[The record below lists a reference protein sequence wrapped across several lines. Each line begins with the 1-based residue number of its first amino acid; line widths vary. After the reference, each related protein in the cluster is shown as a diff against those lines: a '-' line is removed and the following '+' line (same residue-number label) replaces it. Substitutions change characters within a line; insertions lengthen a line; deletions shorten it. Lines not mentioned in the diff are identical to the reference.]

1 MLLVEIGHSYKCFE
15 WSPIPDSE
23 KLGRILLWTI
33 SYSNINCLL
42 VCPRWSTCRLLDKF
56 LSPQFGSSFFHLF
69 QSSLLS
75 EAPPQLIR
83 KTLCYHEIPVKTRE
97 GEANDA
103 TSKTW
108 YSTYIRESG
117 SLKQG
122 YGIVLIS
129 HKRYVH
135 QIYVAV
141 SNWVYGPVSNSI
153 SCFSTAVSPIKWF
166 LPHSVSILDS
176 QLSWESGKFQLA
188 RWSHEVALL
197 PRCDDPATQPP
208 TA

>member
-141 SNWVYGPVSNSI
+141 SNWARSGQLGSTQEDQIKTSKARSGPFRTEFAFI
-153 SCFSTAVSPIKWF
+153 QTRLELIWIF
-166 LPHSVSILDS
+166 
-176 QLSWESGKFQLA
+176 
-188 RWSHEVALL
+188 EV
-197 PRCDDPATQPP
+197 Q
-208 TA
+208 